1 MSLSHLPPRLT
12 SAFARIGACLDRR
25 SALHVPALL
34 LGILLAS
41 GRRTCTS
48 WFRAGG
54 ITTDFRPAYSTIW
67 AIGKRSVRVASTLL
81 PTLPPLLRGHR
92 LWAALDD
99 TPTARWGPCIEGAG
113 IHHNP
118 NPGPAGEKYV
128 YGHVWVTLAALARHP
143 TRGTLALPLRNEL
156 YVRAATLAAMAADHR
171 VPFRTKLE
179 LAAQEVH
186 WLCLWCDP
194 DATEIWIAVDG
205 GYAKRPFLRAL
216 CQEAKKVV
224 VVSRLP
230 KNAALFSLPEEPP
243 PGRRR
248 GRGRPPIYGKE
259 RIKLHLRAGQRRGW
273 QAVQCVQ
280 YNQTV
285 TKTIKTFLATWRPAG
300 GVIRVVLV
308 QEEDRWLPYFST
320 EPTATA
326 AEILEGMADRG
337 ALEQTNKDVKE
348 VWGAAQQQVRN
359 LNANVSCFNLNGWM
373 YSQVETWAWDKAD
386 EELVDRSDSP
396 WDHEPRRPSH
406 QDKRK
411 ALQREV
417 LRGEI
422 DEVLAGELDRE
433 KIRALAERLLR
444 WAA

>member
-12 SAFARIGACLDRR
+12 SAFARVGACLDCR
-25 SALHVPALL
+25 SALRVPALL
-34 LGILLAS
+34 FGILFAS

-54 ITTDFRPAYSTIW
+54 IGDDFRPAYNTLW
-67 AIGKRSVRVASTLL
+67 AIGKRADRVARTLL
-81 PTLPPLLRGHR
+81 RTLPPLLQGQR
-92 LWAALDD
+92 LWAAIDD

-118 NPGPAGEKYV
+118 SPGPAGEKYV
-128 YGHVWVTLAALARHP
+128 YGHVWVTLAALAKHP
-143 TRGTLALPLRNEL
+143 TCGTLALPLRNEL
-156 YVRAATLAAMAADHR
+156 YVRAATLAAMDADHR

-186 WLCLWCDP
+186 WLCLHCDA
-194 DATEIWIAVDG
+194 DCGELWIVTDG
-205 GYAKRPFLRAL
+205 GYAKRPFLRAVQ
-216 CQEAKKVV
+216 QEAKKVV

-230 KNAALFSLPEEPP
+230 KNAALFTLPEEPL
-243 PGRRR
+243 PGRPR
-248 GRGRPPIYGKE
+248 RGRPPIYGKE
-259 RIKLHLRAGQRRGW
+259 RIKLHLRAGQTRGW
-273 QAVQCVQ
+273 QQVECVQ
-280 YNQTV
+280 YGERV
-285 TKTIKTFLATWRPAG
+285 TKTYKTFLATWHPAG

-320 EPTATA
+320 APTATPT
-326 AEILEGMADRG
+326 EVLEGMADRG

-348 VWGAAQQQVRN
+348 VWGAAEQQVRN
-359 LNANVSCFNLNGWM
+359 LNANVGCFNLNGWM
-373 YSQVETWAWDKAD
+373 YSQVETWAWDKPD
-386 EELVDRSDSP
+386 EALVDRSDSP

-422 DEVLAGELDRE
+422 DEVFAGELDRE
-433 KIRALAERLLR
+433 KIRAVVERLVQL
-444 WAA
+444 AA